1 MPEQGDPQVDTSYT
15 GIIAQQAETIANL
28 RTALENLLRRIDSHF
43 GSIGHSIEKV
53 LASRPTGV
61 PDDMRE
67 DNEKP
72 HTISLTGYQIE
83 HLWDLVDKER
93 DADISLAWGPAFD
106 DEDGHTPEGLR
117 AWFTEYPEEGVL
129 HLYPTAEEYLAAI
142 AKHATPEEG

>member
-1 MPEQGDPQVDTSYT
+1 
-15 GIIAQQAETIANL
+15 
-28 RTALENLLRRIDSHF
+28 
-43 GSIGHSIEKV
+43 
-53 LASRPTGV
+53 
-61 PDDMRE
+61 MRE